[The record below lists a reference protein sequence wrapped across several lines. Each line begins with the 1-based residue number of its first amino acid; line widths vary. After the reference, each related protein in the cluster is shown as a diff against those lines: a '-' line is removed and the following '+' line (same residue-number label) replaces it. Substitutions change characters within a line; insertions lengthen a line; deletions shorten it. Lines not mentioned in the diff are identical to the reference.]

1 MAKTNDRTAVQNA
14 ATNERAQ
21 RKAELDSVRFLMS
34 TPLGRSLAA
43 RLLDACGVDRRT
55 PFQPNAMVLA
65 HDHGTQEMGYYLLD
79 EIREACPEAEL
90 VMRKESL
97 VRAQRADL
105 NQEVEDGQRTE
116 SDE

>member
-1 MAKTNDRTAVQNA
+1 MAKTNDRAAVQLG
-14 ATNERAQ
+14 ATLEKAQ

-34 TPLGRSLAA
+34 TPLGRSLAH
-43 RLLDACGVDRRT
+43 RLLDACGIDRRT

-65 HDHGTQEMGYYLLD
+65 HDHGTQELGYFLLD
-79 EIREACPEAEL
+79 EIREACPELEL

-97 VRAQRADL
+97 VRAKRADL
-105 NQEVEDGQRTE
+105 TQEVEDGQRTE